1 MNWNKALDSLLPPFT
16 EGKRNQPRDMLYIAQ
31 DQPPW
36 PTTLSVGVQHVMV
49 ALMLLLY
56 SVIAGQAMGLEG
68 DQLRDFVALGLLIT
82 GFGTLLNALTTRVS
96 AGHLLVN
103 FQGPLGMTV
112 FVAVVQ
118 AAGPGAAA
126 GGVLVSGLVMLVL
139 GRFLPKLRK
148 LFPAEVSGVLLLLL
162 GMSLIPGGIRRALGL
177 HADAGS
183 PLDLDSFLIAAI
195 TLGTIVGLSVWSV
208 GRVRVLAMLIGT
220 ATGLLTA
227 VLCGYFGTTDLAQLK
242 IQAMMALPGQVYEPP
257 TPTWALAAILPYL
270 LASLMVAVDTLGSG
284 VVIDKMNNDKW
295 CRPDLPMIG
304 RLLNGLGLC
313 LLLNGLTGTV
323 SSAVSSVNLGLAHIT
338 GVAARRAGVVAG
350 FLLMILAF
358 LPEITAAMI
367 LMPKPVIG
375 AILIYTASYMMVSG
389 AELILSRLL
398 NARRR
403 AIVGLSLVVGM
414 AVFMVPEL
422 TVTLPM
428 AIKPIL
434 GSGLMIGVCCA
445 MLLNLLFLIGISRED
460 ELLLSRSNQAA
471 EATRF
476 LEERGAYW
484 GARREVILRAG
495 LAVGEALEALEQAD
509 LMTGPVLLR
518 ARYDEYI
525 LSLELEYAGQGL
537 TLNLA
542 PPVDAAHLLEL
553 AEDEI
558 ALDLAM
564 AGVSTTLIRSLA
576 DRVRC
581 KSLKGRGLLQLQFEH

>member
-16 EGKRNQPRDMLYIAQ
+16 EGKRNKPRDMLYIAQ

-68 DQLRDFVALGLLIT
+68 DRLRDFVALGLLIT

-118 AAGPGAAA
+118 TAGPDAVA
-126 GGVLVSGLVMLVL
+126 GGVLLSGLVMLVL

-183 PLDLDSFLIAAI
+183 PLDLDSFLIAAV

-208 GRVRVLAMLIGT
+208 GRVRVLSVLIGT
-220 ATGLLTA
+220 AAGLLTA
-227 VLCGYFGTTDLAQLK
+227 VLSGYFGTTELAQLK
-242 IQAMMALPGQVYEPP
+242 TQSLVALPGLIFEPP
-257 TPTWALAAILPYL
+257 TPTWTLAATLPYL

-284 VVIDKMNNDKW
+284 VVIDKMNNEKW

-338 GVAARRAGVVAG
+338 GVAARRAGIVAG

-403 AIVGLSLVVGM
+403 AIVGLSLVTGM

-422 TVTLPM
+422 TVALPM

-434 GSGLMIGVCCA
+434 GSGLMIGVGCA

-460 ELLLSRSNQAA
+460 ELLLNRSNQAA

-476 LEERGAYW
+476 LEERGADW

-518 ARYDEYI
+518 ARYDEYS

-537 TLNLA
+537 PLNLA
-542 PPVDAAHLLEL
+542 PPVDVAHLLEL

-581 KSLKGRGLLQLQFEH
+581 KTLKGRGLLQLQFEH